1 MWMLLGAASVVIF
14 VGMSFSQSYEEISW
28 KEFVYQYL
36 NTGKVERLEI
46 VNQKWVRIVLSE
58 GYASRT
64 GNTLWINIGSTDTF
78 ERNLEN
84 AQLDAHIEPSNFI
97 PTVYKS
103 EIDGGTLMS
112 ALPNLLIFGL
122 IIYSLRATS
131 RGCMLCNYQY

>member
-1 MWMLLGAASVVIF
+1 MLLGAASVVIF
-14 VGMSFSQSYEEISW
+14 IGMSFSQSYEEISW

>member
-1 MWMLLGAASVVIF
+1 MLLGAASVVIF

>member
-14 VGMSFSQSYEEISW
+14 IGMSFSQSYEEISW

-131 RGCMLCNYQY
+131 RGCMLCDYQY